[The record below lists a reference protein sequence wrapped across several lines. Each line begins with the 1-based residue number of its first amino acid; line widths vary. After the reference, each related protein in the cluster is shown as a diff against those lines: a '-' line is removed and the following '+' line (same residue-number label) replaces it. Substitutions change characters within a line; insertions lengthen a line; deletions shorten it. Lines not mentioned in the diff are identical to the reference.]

1 MARRGLMAESP
12 EQDSYQK
19 IKKLFDEKKFDEIIR
34 YCQKLL
40 VEDSKNK
47 VALQNISTAYNIV
60 GGYQDAIET
69 ADKML
74 KIDRTDEFALKN
86 KMFAYEQLQN
96 NDEVL
101 KCCEQILEKNTGDVD
116 TLIGKGIAL
125 SKTGKHDSAIS
136 IYKKVLNIDTR
147 NLDAL
152 MNLAIT
158 YNYLQKYQEAIT
170 YYDMIQEVTLN
181 FSNVQL
187 EKSKAFEALGKIDD
201 AFLAAQGIRLHEA
214 ETIKADAKLKNYSV
228 QHAFELKRF
237 HELTKMKNDDS
248 D

>member
-40 VEDSKNK
+40 VENSKNK

-101 KCCEQILEKNTGDVD
+101 KCCEQILEKNTPFINQNQENL
-116 TLIGKGIAL
+116 TSQLLI
-125 SKTGKHDSAIS
+125 
-136 IYKKVLNIDTR
+136 
-147 NLDAL
+147 
-152 MNLAIT
+152 M
-158 YNYLQKYQEAIT
+158 
-170 YYDMIQEVTLN
+170 M
-181 FSNVQL
+181 
-187 EKSKAFEALGKIDD
+187 
-201 AFLAAQGIRLHEA
+201 
-214 ETIKADAKLKNYSV
+214 KL
-228 QHAFELKRF
+228 RF
-237 HELTKMKNDDS
+237 HLKIQYC
-248 D
+248 